1 MNKKDLIRRISKKA
15 GFTISKSAKI
25 VQSFIG
31 EISNTLQKG
40 QEVSIRGFGSFK
52 LYKQD
57 KRRFYNISKKSVDVL
72 PEKTIV
78 KFAPSKL
85 STKKNIGDNIKRKS
99 NQFIPKSND
108 NVNTSKIGTITSG
121 VKNTGK
127 RRNGNNTEFHDNNFE
142 YLGIV
147 NYDCF
152 LGEFEHT
159 QFPAV
164 KIPQKGVQI
173 LKWYKSHKDAV
184 VGVSEPLLL
193 AKLKELCKNNE
204 GLVLLEK
211 IAIPIQSR
219 EYSYRPDAALYF
231 KEHNICIDIE
241 RDEPY
246 DICSHKPLHY
256 IGSSDNLRDTYFTRN
271 GWCVLRY
278 SENQVLHHIDAV
290 VKHIEFVIKWL
301 VGSPTDS
308 YTLKEDER
316 WTYQEA
322 LDMATSLQREK
333 NIGTSEEDAPKTTNE
348 PEENREHVFIKPT
361 EDILPKVNE
370 HSHDLVIE
378 KQLDYA
384 LDSNAQYIRITKL
397 DGYQWIL
404 DKNTIQKGTE
414 EGSILQR
421 EKNIGTSEEDAPKTT
436 NEPEENREHVFIK
449 PTEDILPKVNE
460 HSHDL
465 VIEKQLDYAL
475 DSNAQYI
482 RITKLDGYQWIL
494 DKNTIQKGTEEGSI
508 YITGDNIVCPSPSG
522 YKYKYHLNS
531 LSQITPIRSLFTDEH
546 WRLEDKKTVNDILV
560 KAATYGSPVWIK
572 YRNSQGQNSERFITN
587 IALFFNTISAK
598 CPFTYLGLI
607 ADTRHNWVPYI
618 FGYCSLREEFRQFA
632 SDSRLLEV
640 RVVNCKYC
648 FIYPNVYRNS
658 FAELIMHP
666 YGNLEYFKRVD
677 YLLKIMPKK
686 EKDDLLTK
694 GNVANLEVLKGNIQ
708 KALNIYTSISFD
720 EVMWENEG
728 TKYLWGDVCIS
739 DIETFIKESQNLKDS
754 TYNNDIVPSKVSKNF
769 TEIKSLLIQA
779 GWIWNKKE

>member
-1 MNKKDLIRRISKKA
+1 MNKKDLIRRISKKT

-85 STKKNIGDNIKRKS
+85 STKKNIGDNIKSKS
-99 NQFIPKSND
+99 NQFISKSND

-127 RRNGNNTEFHDNNFE
+127 RRNGNNSEFHDNNFE
-142 YLGIV
+142 YLGTV

-159 QFPAV
+159 QFPTV

-219 EYSYRPDAALYF
+219 EYSYRPDFALYF

-241 RDEPY
+241 IDEPY

-301 VGSPTDS
+301 VGSPTDT

-333 NIGTSEEDAPKTTNE
+333 NIGTSEEDAPRTTNE

-370 HSHDLVIE
+370 YSHDLVIE

-384 LDSNAQYIRITKL
+384 LDSNAQYIRITGPN
-397 DGYQWIL
+397 GYLYIL
-404 DKNTIQKGTE
+404 EKRTIQKGID
-414 EGSILQR
+414 EGQ
-421 EKNIGTSEEDAPKTT
+421 
-436 NEPEENREHVFIK
+436 
-449 PTEDILPKVNE
+449 
-460 HSHDL
+460 
-465 VIEKQLDYAL
+465 
-475 DSNAQYI
+475 
-482 RITKLDGYQWIL
+482 
-494 DKNTIQKGTEEGSI
+494 I
-508 YITGDNIVCPSPSG
+508 YISGNDISCPSISG
-522 YKYKYHLNS
+522 LQMQLN
-531 LSQITPIRSLFTDEH
+531 LLLQIEPISALYTKDTWKFGDTNAV
-546 WRLEDKKTVNDILV
+546 KDILV
-560 KAATYGSPVWIK
+560 KAASYGCPLWIK
-572 YRNSQGQNSERFITN
+572 YKNSQGEIHERFLTHIMLCLGEIYVDT
-587 IALFFNTISAK
+587 
-598 CPFTYLGLI
+598 PFTDLGVIAKSKTGHKMYLVGC
-607 ADTRHNWVPYI
+607 
-618 FGYCSLREEFRQFA
+618 CSIRNEFRTFA
-632 SDSRLLEV
+632 CDYRLLEV
-640 RVVNCKYC
+640 KVLNCKYNY
-648 FIYPNVYRNS
+648 IYPDVYKNS
-658 FAELIMHP
+658 LAKLIMNP
-666 YGNLEYFKRVD
+666 YGKYKYFDRVD
-677 YLLKIMPKK
+677 YLLEIMPNK
-686 EKDDLLTK
+686 EKNDLFTK
-694 GNVANLEVLKGNIQ
+694 GNIANYEVFKGNFH
-708 KALNIYTSISFD
+708 KALELYTNIPFD
-720 EVMWENEG
+720 KFMEEYEG
-728 TKYLWGDVCIS
+728 KKYSWGEVCIN
-739 DIETFIKESQNLKDS
+739 DIEQFISESQGKDDPNYVNDYVLPS
-754 TYNNDIVPSKVSKNF
+754 TILKNF

>member
-241 RDEPY
+241 IDEPY

-414 EGSILQR
+414 EGSI
-421 EKNIGTSEEDAPKTT
+421 
-436 NEPEENREHVFIK
+436 
-449 PTEDILPKVNE
+449 
-460 HSHDL
+460 
-465 VIEKQLDYAL
+465 
-475 DSNAQYI
+475 
-482 RITKLDGYQWIL
+482 
-494 DKNTIQKGTEEGSI
+494 

-531 LSQITPIRSLFTDEH
+531 LSQITPIRSFFTDEH